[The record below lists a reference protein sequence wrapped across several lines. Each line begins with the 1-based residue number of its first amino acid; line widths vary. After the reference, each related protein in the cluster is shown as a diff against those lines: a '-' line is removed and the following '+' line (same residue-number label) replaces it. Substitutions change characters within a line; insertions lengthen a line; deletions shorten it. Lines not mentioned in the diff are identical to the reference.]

1 MGPTMRN
8 YTNENERNMISSQ
21 QRTDSGSV
29 TVEMVL
35 VTPILLVL
43 LFGIIEFGLI
53 FKDIAI
59 LKQATR
65 EGVRSAAV
73 GETTS
78 HITSQVEASAA
89 TISPDALT
97 IELKYRLYSGGWPSW
112 DSAPALGNIG
122 SGETAQNDAPQ
133 GAQIRVQVS
142 YPHQLISGRLFS
154 GLADNPDSQTMTL
167 TTSSIMRRE

>member
-1 MGPTMRN
+1 MKNHNT
-8 YTNENERNMISSQ
+8 ENEKNMMRSQ
-21 QRTDSGSV
+21 QRTDPGSV

-53 FKDIAI
+53 FKDVAI
-59 LKQATR
+59 IKQATR
-65 EGVRSAAV
+65 EGARTAAV
-73 GETTS
+73 GATTAE
-78 HITSQVEASAA
+78 IISQVKSSAA
-89 TISPDALT
+89 TISPDDLT
-97 IELKYRLYSGGWPSW
+97 IELKYRVYSGGWPSW
-112 DSAPALGNIG
+112 DSAPTLGNIG

-142 YPHQLISGRLFS
+142 YPHQLISGKLFS
-154 GLADNPDSQTMTL
+154 GLADDPDSHIMTL

>member
-1 MGPTMRN
+1 MKNQDTKTQKSILG
-8 YTNENERNMISSQ
+8 SQ
-21 QRTDSGSV
+21 RPANRGSI

-65 EGVRSAAV
+65 EGVRTAAV
-73 GETTS
+73 GETTTQ
-78 HITSQVEASAA
+78 IISQVRSSAA

-97 IELKYRLYSGGWPSW
+97 IELKYRVYSGGWPSW
-112 DSAPALGNIG
+112 DSAPTLGNTG
-122 SGETAQNDAPQ
+122 SGESAQNDAPQ

-154 GLADNPDSQTMTL
+154 GLADDPDTQTMTL

>member
-1 MGPTMRN
+1 MGLAMKNHTIQNEKTMMR
-8 YTNENERNMISSQ
+8 SQ
-21 QRTDSGSV
+21 QRTDPGSV

-53 FKDIAI
+53 FKDVAI

-65 EGVRSAAV
+65 EGARIAAV
-73 GETTS
+73 GETTTQIIS
-78 HITSQVEASAA
+78 RVQASAA

-97 IELKYRLYSGGWPSW
+97 IELKYRVYSGGWPSW
-112 DSAPALGNIG
+112 DSAPTLGDVS
-122 SGETAQNDAPQ
+122 SGETAQNNAPQ
-133 GAQIRVQVS
+133 GAQIRVQAS

-167 TTSSIMRRE
+167 TTSSVMRRE

>member
-1 MGPTMRN
+1 MKNQDRIIQKTIIG
-8 YTNENERNMISSQ
+8 SQ
-21 QRTDSGSV
+21 QPANRGSI

-65 EGVRSAAV
+65 EGARSAAI
-73 GETTS
+73 GAPTTQ
-78 HITSQVEASAA
+78 IISQVRSSAA
-89 TISPDALT
+89 TISPDDLT
-97 IELKYRLYSGGWPSW
+97 IELKYRTYSDGWPSW
-112 DSAPALGNIG
+112 DTAPTLGDIG
-122 SGETAQNDAPQ
+122 NGETAQNDAPQ

-154 GLADNPDSQTMTL
+154 GLADNPDSRTMTL
-167 TTSSIMRRE
+167 TTSSVMRRE

>member
-1 MGPTMRN
+1 MKN
-8 YTNENERNMISSQ
+8 QNTNPPKSIL
-21 QRTDSGSV
+21 GSRRLANRGSI

-35 VTPILLVL
+35 VTPVLLVL

-65 EGVRSAAV
+65 EGVRTAAV
-73 GETTS
+73 GATTTE
-78 HITSQVEASAA
+78 IISQVESSAA
-89 TISPDALT
+89 TISPDDLT
-97 IELKYRLYSGGWPSW
+97 IELKYRAYSGGWPSW
-112 DSAPALGNIG
+112 DTAPTLGNIG
-122 SGETAQNDAPQ
+122 SGETAQNDAPP
-133 GAQIRVQVS
+133 GTQIRVQVS

>member
-1 MGPTMRN
+1 MKN
-8 YTNENERNMISSQ
+8 HNTNNVKNMITSQ
-21 QRTDSGSV
+21 QRTNSGSV

-35 VTPILLVL
+35 VTPILLML

-65 EGVRSAAV
+65 EGVRTAAV
-73 GETTS
+73 GQTTTQ
-78 HITSQVEASAA
+78 IISQVQASAA
-89 TISPDALT
+89 TISSDDLT
-97 IELKYRLYSGGWPSW
+97 IELKYRVYSSGWPSW
-112 DSAPALGNIG
+112 DTAPTLGNIG
-122 SGETAQNDAPQ
+122 SGETAQNDALP
-133 GAQIRVQVS
+133 GAQIRAQAS

-154 GLADNPDSQTMTL
+154 GLADSPDGQTMTL

>member
-1 MGPTMRN
+1 MKNRN
-8 YTNENERNMISSQ
+8 TKYEKDMISSQ

-53 FKDIAI
+53 FKDVAI

-65 EGVRSAAV
+65 EGARTAAV
-73 GETTS
+73 GTTTTQ
-78 HITSQVEASAA
+78 IISQVRSSAA
-89 TISPDALT
+89 TISPDDLT
-97 IELKYRLYSGGWPSW
+97 IELKYRVYSGGWPSW
-112 DSAPALGNIG
+112 DTAPTLGNIG
-122 SGETAQNDAPQ
+122 SGDTAQNDALQ
-133 GAQIRVQVS
+133 GAQIRAQVS

-154 GLADNPDSQTMTL
+154 GLADNPDSQIMTL

>member
-1 MGPTMRN
+1 
-8 YTNENERNMISSQ
+8 
-21 QRTDSGSV
+21 
-29 TVEMVL
+29 VEMVL

-65 EGVRSAAV
+65 EGVRTAAV
-73 GETTS
+73 GQTTTQ
-78 HITSQVEASAA
+78 ITSQVQASAA
-89 TISPDALT
+89 TIPSDELT
-97 IELKYRLYSGGWPSW
+97 TELKYRTYSNGWPSW
-112 DSAPALGNIG
+112 DTASILGDVG
-122 SGETAQNDAPQ
+122 SGETAQNDAPP
-133 GAQIRVQVS
+133 GAQIRVNVS

>member
-1 MGPTMRN
+1 MKNQNTK
-8 YTNENERNMISSQ
+8 TQKSIIDSQ
-21 QRTDSGSV
+21 RPANRGSI

-53 FKDIAI
+53 FKDIAVM
-59 LKQATR
+59 KQATR
-65 EGVRSAAV
+65 EGVRTAAV
-73 GETTS
+73 GETTTE
-78 HITSQVEASAA
+78 IINQVKASAA
-89 TISPDALT
+89 TISPEDLT
-97 IELKYRLYSGGWPSW
+97 IELKYRVYSGGWPSW
-112 DSAPALGNIG
+112 DTASTLGNVG

-133 GAQIRVQVS
+133 GAQIRVEVS

>member
-1 MGPTMRN
+1 MKNQNTETQKSIIG
-8 YTNENERNMISSQ
+8 SQ
-21 QRTDSGSV
+21 RPANRGSV

-35 VTPILLVL
+35 VTPILLML

-65 EGVRSAAV
+65 EGARTAAV
-73 GETTS
+73 GATTTQ
-78 HITSQVEASAA
+78 IISQVMSSAA
-89 TISPDALT
+89 TISPDDLT
-97 IELKYRLYSGGWPSW
+97 IELKYRVYSGSWPSW
-112 DSAPALGNIG
+112 DSAPTLGNIG
-122 SGETAQNDAPQ
+122 SGESAQNDALQ
-133 GAQIRVQVS
+133 GAQIRVHVS

-154 GLADNPDSQTMTL
+154 SLADNPDSQIMTL